1 VSSASSV
8 QSQTGCRYHAEQ
20 ADAVWEVFVVAS
32 AIPLIDENIELNR
45 SLWRSRSGQ
54 EDDEPRVRS
63 GVLDWDEEVPDWVW
77 SWDEP
82 EGSQRPLDVIV

>member
-1 VSSASSV
+1 MSSASSV
-8 QSQTGCRYHAEQ
+8 QSQTGCRYRAEQ
-20 ADAVWEVFVVAS
+20 ADTVWGTFVVAS

-45 SLWRSRSGQ
+45 SLWRSRSEEGG
-54 EDDEPRVRS
+54 DEPRVRS